1 MEAVA
6 AEVAVLRREF
16 PSSVSWGLH
25 PHRWVLLSPRRGYCL
40 NPRLNLLFR
49 FATRVLEPAFQL
61 NHVFGSLADW
71 FYLQGVRC
79 RPTVLTMAA
88 FGPPV
93 PKPLLDRVERFV
105 VEYPAGRDYLEKVGI
120 DRDRIRLIFP
130 PVDLRK
136 FTPTPAPPG
145 PFTVLF
151 ASSPDQESWLPARG
165 VPQLLDAAA
174 ARPHMRFRLLWRPWG
189 DSLDRVRR
197 WVAERGLRN
206 VELRVGCWSDMAGHY
221 RGAHATVAPFTDP
234 ERCKP
239 VPNSLIES
247 LACGRPVLLTER
259 TGLAAVVR
267 EAGAGLVCPPTGEGL
282 AEHLDRLRAEW
293 RRYARNARR
302 LAERRFGTEKFVA
315 GYRRLYAEVL
325 PGIVG

>member
-1 MEAVA
+1 MEAIA

-40 NPRLNLLFR
+40 NPRLHLLFR

-61 NHVFGSLADW
+61 NHVCGSLADW
-71 FYLQGVRC
+71 FYLQGARR

-88 FGPPV
+88 FGPPG

-130 PVDLRK
+130 PVDLKR
-136 FTPTPAPPG
+136 FTPAPAPAG
-145 PFTVLF
+145 RFTVLF

-174 ARPHMRFRLLWRPWG
+174 ARPHMRFRLLWRPGG
-189 DSLDRVRR
+189 DSLGRVRR

-206 VELRVGCWSDMAGHY
+206 VELRVGCWPDMAGN
-221 RGAHATVAPFTDP
+221 RSRV
-234 ERCKP
+234 
-239 VPNSLIES
+239 ES
-247 LACGRPVLLTER
+247 LYFRHQTWRLMARMHGNSHGR
-259 TGLAAVVR
+259 
-267 EAGAGLVCPPTGEGL
+267 C
-282 AEHLDRLRAEW
+282 
-293 RRYARNARR
+293 
-302 LAERRFGTEKFVA
+302 
-315 GYRRLYAEVL
+315 
-325 PGIVG
+325 